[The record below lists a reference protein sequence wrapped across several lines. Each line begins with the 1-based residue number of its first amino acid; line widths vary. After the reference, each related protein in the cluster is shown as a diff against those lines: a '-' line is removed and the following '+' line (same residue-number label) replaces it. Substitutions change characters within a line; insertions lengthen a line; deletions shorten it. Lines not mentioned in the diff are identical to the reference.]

1 MRRVSSPLRSFG
13 SPAPRLRSGVFRTAV
28 FRPLGSRNA
37 AARVPSWATL
47 GLAWLSVLVLA
58 GAPLGCSQ
66 YRMVRYAGGFGD
78 VQRVA
83 IEPLSNRSFEPGV
96 ERLVTDALRREF
108 TRRGGVQ
115 VVRQAA
121 SADLVLSGAVLP
133 LTTRSRSFSS
143 VELALEFEV
152 ELPVRLVARRPDGT
166 ELTFD
171 NTSLR
176 DWELYLASAD
186 VEVERKNREEALR
199 RLSQLIA
206 GRVHDALAE
215 RLTAAR

>member
-1 MRRVSSPLRSFG
+1 MRRLLVPLRPS
-13 SPAPRLRSGVFRTAV
+13 PRLASDRHAWTDRRAA
-28 FRPLGSRNA
+28 RHLGSLAIMALLA
-37 AARVPSWATL
+37 AAGV
-47 GLAWLSVLVLA
+47 LSA
-58 GAPLGCSQ
+58 CSS
-66 YRMVRYAGGFGD
+66 YRMVRHAGALGD

-83 IEPLSNRSFEPGV
+83 VEPLRNESFEPGID
-96 ERLVTDALRREF
+96 RLVTDALRREF
-108 TRRGGVQ
+108 ARRGGVRI
-115 VVRQAA
+115 VHNTA

-152 ELPVRLVARRPDGT
+152 ELPLRMVAKRSDGT
-166 ELTFD
+166 LLDFPRSAE
-171 NTSLR
+171 R

-199 RLSQLIA
+199 RLSQLLA
-206 GRVHDALAE
+206 GRLHDALAE

>member
-1 MRRVSSPLRSFG
+1 MRRVFRSLLRSSYLG
-13 SPAPRLRSGVFRTAV
+13 SPQRVRVERG
-28 FRPLGSRNA
+28 
-37 AARVPSWATL
+37 AARAFS
-47 GLAWLSVLVLA
+47 GLALLAAVVVAAIGLSA
-58 GAPLGCSQ
+58 CSS
-66 YRMVRYAGGFGD
+66 YRMVRHAGALGD

-83 IEPLSNRSFEPGV
+83 IQPLRNESFEPGID
-96 ERLVTDALRREF
+96 RLVNDALRREF
-108 TRRGGVQ
+108 ARRGGVQ
-115 VVRQAA
+115 LVGNAA

-152 ELPVRLVARRPDGT
+152 ELPLRLAAQRADGT
-166 ELTFD
+166 QLD
-171 NTSLR
+171 LDRSVLR

-199 RLSQLIA
+199 RLSQLLA

-215 RLTAAR
+215 RLAAAR